1 MDSTLLAL
9 IITLGILTLVGIFG
23 LIEALGDRRKWRR
36 REDAERTRTMGV
48 IVDFAEERHRYAHRH
63 GKVRST
69 HYVTVYYP
77 IVHFQADS
85 AEYKLKSTGIV
96 PRDKY
101 QVGQPVDLLYDPN
114 NPTHFHL
121 DRGDMEERSTRGPII
136 FALVWLT
143 ITMATIVVL
152 LSINPELRIQL
163 KRLLYNAIAP
173 LRSVINP
180 SEN

>member
-9 IITLGILTLVGIFG
+9 IITLGILALVGLFG
-23 LIEALGDRRKWRR
+23 LIEALGDRRKWRQ
-36 REDAERTRTMGV
+36 REYAERNRTMGV
-48 IVDFAEERHRYAHRH
+48 IVDFAEEQHRYAHRH

-77 IVHFQADS
+77 IVRFQVDGV
-85 AEYKLKSTGIV
+85 EYKLKSTGIV
-96 PRDKY
+96 SRDKY
-101 QVGQPVDLLYDPN
+101 QVGQPVDLRYDPN

-121 DRGDMEERSTRGPII
+121 DRGDMEERSTRGTII

-143 ITMATIVVL
+143 IAVATIAVL
-152 LSINPELRIQL
+152 LNVNPGLRIQL
-163 KRLLYNAIAP
+163 ERMLYNAIAP

-180 SEN
+180 SQN